1 VTRPMHLV
9 CRLGLLGSITVVVL
23 PGSLRSLQAQSS
35 CDALVARAFN
45 EFDTARR
52 IELLVATLKP
62 TACPP
67 APQSAWASGVQLLAQ
82 TLMEDGHDSL
92 AAVWLRWAIR
102 TAPALTPDTVQFLP
116 RVVSAYRT
124 AREFVTA
131 TSSGSDS
138 SATTTWLWAAQATS
152 EPTGR
157 LQVALATVTV
167 PVRLDVRGIGPFS
180 AGASVSM
187 SPGSYEITASAPGYD
202 SVRVTREV
210 VPGVTTL
217 LEFRLRSVLAR
228 LAPKPQPTPPSS
240 PPVPVA
246 AQQRQGHFPTVWVVG
261 GAAVVGVVA
270 ALVLRKPP
278 APPPPPPATTGVLI
292 VPLP

>member
-1 VTRPMHLV
+1 MQLA
-9 CRLGLLGSITVVVL
+9 CRLGLIGAITVL
-23 PGSLRSLQAQSS
+23 GLTGSLRSLQAQAS

-52 IELLVATLKP
+52 IELLVSTLKP

-67 APQSAWASGVQLLAQ
+67 APQGAWASGVQLLAQ
-82 TLMEDGHDSL
+82 TLIEDGHDSL

-102 TAPALTPDTVQFLP
+102 AAPDFAPDTVQFLP
-116 RVVSAYRT
+116 RVVAAHRT
-124 AREFVTA
+124 AHEFVTA
-131 TSSGSDS
+131 TASSTDS
-138 SATTTWLWAAQATS
+138 SAATTWLWPTQVTA
-152 EPTGR
+152 ERTGR
-157 LQVALATVTV
+157 LQVAAATVTM
-167 PVRLDVRGIGPFS
+167 PVRLDVRGIGPFTT
-180 AGASVSM
+180 GASVPV

-217 LEFRLRSVLAR
+217 LEFRLRSALAR
-228 LAPKPQPTPPSS
+228 LAPKPRPTPPS
-240 PPVPVA
+240 PPPPPEPVA
-246 AQQRQGHFPTVWVVG
+246 TQQRPGHFPTVWVVG

-270 ALVLRKPP
+270 ALLLGKSSGPMQT
-278 APPPPPPATTGVLI
+278 PPPTTGVLI